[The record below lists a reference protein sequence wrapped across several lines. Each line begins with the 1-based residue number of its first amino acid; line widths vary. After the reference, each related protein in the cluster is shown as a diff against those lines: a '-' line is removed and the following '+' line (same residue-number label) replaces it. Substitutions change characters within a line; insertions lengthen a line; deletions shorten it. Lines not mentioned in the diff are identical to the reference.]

1 MIRRPPRSTRTD
13 TLFPTRR
20 SSDLSSAKPVSY
32 KVLDLFDP
40 WREHRGVDR
49 ARTLRRSL
57 DYRKPSQRSA
67 RIVADA
73 AGLAS
78 IRLHPFDCGQSRVG
92 DSPTGLPARAVH
104 SAEES
109 EERRG
114 GKECVSTVRSRR
126 W

>member
-1 MIRRPPRSTRTD
+1 MTD
-13 TLFPTRR
+13 TNQP
-20 SSDLSSAKPVSY
+20 
-32 KVLDLFDP
+32 DLFDP

-92 DSPTGLPARAVH
+92 DSPTGQIGRA
-104 SAEES
+104 SCR
-109 EERRG
+109 ERV
-114 GKECVSTVRSRR
+114 CQSVSISVVAFSFKQTPTRPPLTTPPPTKPP
-126 W
+126 